1 MVVMALWKNIWF
13 CVELWRKIQST
24 GVTYEIKN
32 RTEQNRA
39 KQSYHEYNGTK
50 YVDSIIQYMTLY
62 TARLIGQH
70 IKFYFHISL
79 ALIVFY
85 RSSKTAPNTHI
96 HRRDTYIH
104 YMWST
109 YGKLFI
115 RITGCCTNNCFQ
127 LNKRFNW
134 KSERC
139 VCLFF
144 RIFHVS

>member
-1 MVVMALWKNIWF
+1 MKKYLILRWTMKKNSEYRSDI
-13 CVELWRKIQST
+13 RKKKT
-24 GVTYEIKN
+24 
-32 RTEQNRA
+32 TEQSKAELPRI
-39 KQSYHEYNGTK
+39 YNGTK

-70 IKFYFHISL
+70 IKFYFHIPL

-85 RSSKTAPNTHI
+85 RSSKTPPHS
-96 HRRDTYIH
+96 HREKERKDTYIH

-109 YGKLFI
+109 YRKLFI
-115 RITGCCTNNCFQ
+115 RITGCCTSNCFQ

-139 VCLFF
+139 VCIFF
-144 RIFHVS
+144 RVFRVS